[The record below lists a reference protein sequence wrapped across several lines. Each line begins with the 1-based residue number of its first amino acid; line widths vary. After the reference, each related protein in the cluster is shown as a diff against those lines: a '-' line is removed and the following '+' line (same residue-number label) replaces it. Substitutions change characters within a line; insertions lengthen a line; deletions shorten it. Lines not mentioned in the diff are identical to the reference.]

1 MTEVCDPPAA
11 TSSEVRTLGHADLQ
25 LVRTVL
31 DRQPLVDMFVRYR
44 VDSTRL
50 DRRWFGAE
58 LWGYFEDDEPVSLL
72 HVGANVVPVQATPA
86 AIVAFA
92 DRLLSHRHRPSSLV
106 GTASSVLPLWDLVK
120 GAWGPARSPRPV
132 QPFMVLDR
140 DSTVPLDPRVRPVTI
155 EEVDTLYPAC
165 VAMFTEEVGVH
176 PESVGTAQGYRAR
189 VTQLVSMG
197 WSWAIIEDGTVL
209 FKTEVGAATDV
220 GCQLQ
225 GVWVHPDLRGTGI
238 AAPALASVIRQVRRA
253 VAPAVTLYVN
263 DHNLAARRAYE
274 RVGFRQVETFAS
286 ILL

>member
-11 TSSEVRTLGHADLQ
+11 TSSYVRALGRADIDLVHA
-25 LVRTVL
+25 VL
-31 DRQPLVDMFVRYR
+31 NRQPLVDMFVRHR

-58 LWGYFEDDEPVSLL
+58 LWGYFEDGEPVSLL

-86 AIVAFA
+86 AIEAFA
-92 DRLLSHRHRPSSLV
+92 ERLLSHRQRPSSLV
-106 GTASSVLPLWDLVK
+106 GPAASVLPLWDLVE
-120 GAWGPARSPRPV
+120 GVWGPARSPRPD
-132 QPFMVLDR
+132 QPFMVLEH
-140 DSTVPLDPRVRPVTI
+140 DSSVPLDPRVRPVTI
-155 EEVDTLYPAC
+155 DQVDTLYPAC

-176 PESVGTAQGYRAR
+176 PETVGTSHGYRAR
-189 VTQLVSMG
+189 IAQLVSMG
-197 WSWAIIEDGTVL
+197 WSWAIIEDDTVL
-209 FKTEVGAATDV
+209 FKTEVGAATDD

-225 GVWVHPDLRGTGI
+225 GVWVHPDLRGTGV
-238 AAPALASVIRQVRRA
+238 AAPALASVVRQVRRS

-263 DHNLAARRAYE
+263 AHNVAARRAYE